1 MEQNNKV
8 GNFGDLLKI
17 LLDEKELSMGELS
30 KKSGIDKSTISRIA
44 NNKQKPN

>member
-30 KKSGIDKSTISRIA
+30 KKW
-44 NNKQKPN
+44 N

>member
-17 LLDEKELSMGELS
+17 LLDEKELSMGFNFHHL
-30 KKSGIDKSTISRIA
+30 KVDYKW
-44 NNKQKPN
+44 N

>member
-17 LLDEKELSMGELS
+17 LLDEKEYIDMLTNEVVSGEVKLNRFDVRVL
-30 KKSGIDKSTISRIA
+30 KR
-44 NNKQKPN
+44 